1 MPSLRKALLVERDL
15 ERIWDYIA
23 ADNPDAAERCLRQ
36 IDARFQLLAQS
47 PFIGRERK
55 DLAAGLRSS
64 VVRNY
69 VLFYR
74 PLASGNGVEIV
85 RVIEGH
91 RNITPEMFE

>member
-1 MPSLRKALLVERDL
+1 MPSLSKALVVERDL
-15 ERIWDYIA
+15 EEIWDYIA

-36 IDARFQLLAQS
+36 IDARFQLLAQN

-64 VVRNY
+64 VVGNY